1 MGTNLCCSELREIDV
16 AKTPTRQRSRK
27 SLTVARYRNLT
38 DATELARDEV
48 IGVDGAPIGPWPTE
62 YERAFTLR
70 LLNNDLRRGIEAF
83 AYAVLRDKYPALL
96 AERNKRLE
104 LIKAAKA
111 ARKH

>member
-1 MGTNLCCSELREIDV
+1 M
-16 AKTPTRQRSRK
+16 AKTPIRLGTRPRK
-27 SLTVARYRNLT
+27 RVTRTTGTVRYRSLAC
-38 DATELARDEV
+38 DSELSRDEI
-48 IGVDGAPIGPWPTE
+48 IGLDGASIGPWPTE

-70 LLNNDLRRGIEAF
+70 LLNNDIRRSIEAF

-96 AERNKRLE
+96 AERNKRIE

>member
-1 MGTNLCCSELREIDV
+1 M
-16 AKTPTRQRSRK
+16 AKTPARK
-27 SLTVARYRNLT
+27 RARKLFASSRYRNL
-38 DATELARDEV
+38 ASESELSLDEI
-48 IGVDGAPIGPWPTE
+48 IGVDGASIGPWPTE

-70 LLNNDLRRGIEAF
+70 LLNSDIRRDIEAI